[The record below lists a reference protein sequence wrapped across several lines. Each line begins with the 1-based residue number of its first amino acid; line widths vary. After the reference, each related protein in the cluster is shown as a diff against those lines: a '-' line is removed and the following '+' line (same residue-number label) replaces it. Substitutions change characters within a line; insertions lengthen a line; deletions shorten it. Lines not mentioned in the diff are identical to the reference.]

1 MTESEKVNF
10 YNLYKSTI
18 HPKIKSQ
25 DHTKPLWR
33 RLYWTTVKDSNV
45 YKVGSVDMFMTHFPS
60 SYKKLNDQN

>member
-33 RLYWTTVKDSNV
+33 RLYWTTVKDSNI
-45 YKVGSVDMFMTHFPS
+45 YKIGCVDIFITHFPNL
-60 SYKKLNDQN
+60 YKKLKNQN